1 MYGFAHVRISSNNIN
16 RINPFKHLF
25 SCFKWPLYSTA
36 RLGIGW
42 YNLRSSTYES
52 TRWIPQRP
60 VSYWRYGY
68 LQSFLL
74 AFFACFTPGAQPP
87 TNCWFA
93 RHKAPAS
100 LLLGFIT
107 SSKIPTSLLCH
118 RAYGIM
124 PLWSF
129 IPPVSGDPVSDWS
142 MKISRE
148 FQPKKILGII
158 FWASFF
164 HVWGFPILQWLP
176 FQGTNHGTN
185 IKRQLFVKSQAY
197 VQNTSVRLFFFVV
210 STDTCIFSEIRDTS
224 RGFIENGIKVLWKDW
239 NRNFPRLSQPLI

>member
-1 MYGFAHVRISSNNIN
+1 MFQVA
-16 RINPFKHLF
+16 
-25 SCFKWPLYSTA
+25 PLLNCQA

-87 TNCWFA
+87 TNCSFA

-100 LLLGFIT
+100 LLLGFIIT

-142 MKISRE
+142 MKISRN
-148 FQPKKILGII
+148 FNQKKLFGII
-158 FWASFF
+158 FWHTISMFGDSFF
-164 HVWGFPILQWLP
+164 CSDY
-176 FQGTNHGTN
+176 
-185 IKRQLFVKSQAY
+185 LFKEQTMEKTCKD
-197 VQNTSVRLFFFVV
+197 NFF
-210 STDTCIFSEIRDTS
+210 
-224 RGFIENGIKVLWKDW
+224 
-239 NRNFPRLSQPLI
+239 